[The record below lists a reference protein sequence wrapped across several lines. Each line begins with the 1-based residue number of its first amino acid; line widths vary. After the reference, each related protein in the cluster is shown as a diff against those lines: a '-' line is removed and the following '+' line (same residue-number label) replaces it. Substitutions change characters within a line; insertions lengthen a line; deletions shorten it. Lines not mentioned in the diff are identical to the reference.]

1 MKRKDFVPSADAT
14 FNQWQRVLI
23 AYLVANAERLGLS
36 AATIAALLALQTA
49 WEAAFALAEDPAT
62 RTKPSVAAKKVA
74 RTALEKELR
83 ASVKEHI
90 TYNRSVSDADRGN
103 MGLPVHDSKPTP
115 AAVPTTR
122 PEVEVKFDQQ
132 REHSL
137 HVYDSVQS
145 SAGKPGGT
153 MGFEIYRTVVAPDA
167 PQPAVEQMQ
176 LVVLALHSPHKLAY
190 TSAEQGKRVYYA
202 VRWMNTRGQAG
213 PWSELASAIVA

>member
-167 PQPAVEQMQ
+167 PQPAVE
-176 LVVLALHSPHKLAY
+176 
-190 TSAEQGKRVYYA
+190 
-202 VRWMNTRGQAG
+202 
-213 PWSELASAIVA
+213 